1 MSDRISSGN
10 RSRLSC
16 IIESTDEPAD
26 SASNE
31 ERVGPRYVYEENPD
45 PNATHAVLDYGAR
58 REASNPEI
66 NRARYTRVPRRTTR
80 RESVQGHASG
90 ETSAAEGLRRS
101 RDPLADHVLI
111 DIDPVRG
118 TRVVKDDEHSDES
131 PAESVTISL
140 GTERVRDLLQEDL
153 RPVTL
158 LRRLCDRLL
167 DFYGASLENLSE
179 ILSTERNL
187 FCTAVVIFVMAFVVL
202 ITGLALDTGVTGKV
216 YSSLAALA
224 LVLTASI
231 ITALICLR
239 TFPQCCRRYD
249 GRNSPRRDV

>member
-16 IIESTDEPAD
+16 IIESPNESAD

-31 ERVGPRYVYEENPD
+31 ERVGPRYVCEENPD
-45 PNATHAVLDYGAR
+45 PNSTHA
-58 REASNPEI
+58 I
-66 NRARYTRVPRRTTR
+66 TRARYTKAPRRTTR
-80 RESVQGHASG
+80 RESVQAHGSD
-90 ETSAAEGLRRS
+90 ETFTERLRRPQ
-101 RDPLADHVLI
+101 DTLADHVLI

-118 TRVVKDDEHSDES
+118 TRVVKDDEHSGES
-131 PAESVTISL
+131 PAESVTLSV
-140 GTERVRDLLQEDL
+140 GAERVRDWLQEDL

-158 LRRLCDRLL
+158 LRRFCDRLL
-167 DFYGASLENLSE
+167 DFYGASLENLSK
-179 ILSTERNL
+179 ILSTEGSL

-224 LVLTASI
+224 LALTASI

-249 GRNSPRRDV
+249 GRNSPRRDAERRNP